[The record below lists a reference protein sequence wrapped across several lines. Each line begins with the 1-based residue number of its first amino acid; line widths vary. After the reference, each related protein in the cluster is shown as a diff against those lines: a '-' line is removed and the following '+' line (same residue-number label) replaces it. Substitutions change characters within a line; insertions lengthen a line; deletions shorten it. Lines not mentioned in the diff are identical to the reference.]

1 MVALPQ
7 GLLIILMGDVIFM
20 SPFAGVVF
28 VNSFLPRTA
37 RLWNSLLE
45 ECFHLAY
52 DLKGLSLEL
61 IGTFNLTLGGV
72 TSVSVHLNWL
82 KWTLFLILVEGLSII
97 LMGYAILV
105 SPFLGVIKLS
115 LSAVSYL
122 AQPDSKIF
130 CLALRRVSFS

>member
-7 GLLIILMGDVIFM
+7 GLLIILMSDVIFM
-20 SPFAGVVF
+20 SPFASVVF
-28 VNSFLPRTA
+28 VNSFLPSRA

-61 IGTFNLTLGGV
+61 IGTFNLTLGAI

-82 KWTLFLILVEGLSII
+82 KWTLSLILVEGLSII

-105 SPFLGVIKLS
+105 SPFLGVMKLS

-122 AQPDSKIF
+122 AQPDSKFF
-130 CLALRRVSFS
+130 CLALRRVRFS